1 MRITEYDKVKD
12 YSYLQYCEYLQ
23 NKYGKGLCEYM
34 TASWVKSRKVTRT
47 KEGIFVH
54 HKYEDQAI
62 RLSHPEIAKNYPYEW
77 QLPENLIYCDFLEH
91 LFLHVLIC
99 EKSID
104 FRLGIGGLLVF
115 MIPELNDWFSG
126 FDKMEQWQKNCW
138 NVIKNDEE
146 VYLILLK
153 RLKEHF
159 QMKETDCIENLCVSF
174 NESFGTW
181 SKDNNKVIFEKIQ
194 AL

>member
-47 KEGIFVH
+47 KEGLFVH

-91 LFLHVLIC
+91 LFYM
-99 EKSID
+99 
-104 FRLGIGGLLVF
+104 F
-115 MIPELNDWFSG
+115 
-126 FDKMEQWQKNCW
+126 
-138 NVIKNDEE
+138 
-146 VYLILLK
+146 
-153 RLKEHF
+153 
-159 QMKETDCIENLCVSF
+159 
-174 NESFGTW
+174 
-181 SKDNNKVIFEKIQ
+181 
-194 AL
+194 